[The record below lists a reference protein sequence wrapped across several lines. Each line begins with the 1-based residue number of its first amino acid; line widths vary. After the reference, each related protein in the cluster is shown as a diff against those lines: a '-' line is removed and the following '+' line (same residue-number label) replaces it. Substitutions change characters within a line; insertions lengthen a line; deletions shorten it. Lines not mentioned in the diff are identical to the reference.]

1 MASSSCLLVFV
12 YHVQR
17 RSDTVGCC
25 GRSGED
31 QTGVECQ
38 MPVVAGLAVAE
49 LAVVVLVFVEE
60 LGRFGF
66 GNVHIGVVRV
76 DFVLVLEV
84 VQLSMSV

>member
-1 MASSSCLLVFV
+1 
-12 YHVQR
+12 
-17 RSDTVGCC
+17 
-25 GRSGED
+25 
-31 QTGVECQ
+31 
-38 MPVVAGLAVAE
+38 MPVVVGLTVAD

>member
-1 MASSSCLLVFV
+1 MATSSCLLVLV

-17 RSDTVGCC
+17 WSDTVGCS
-25 GRSGED
+25 GRSGID
-31 QTGVECQ
+31 QTGVVCQ
-38 MPVVAGLAVAE
+38 MPVVVGLA
-49 LAVVVLVFVEE
+49 FVEE